1 MRYLQIFALVIHW
14 RLSREFLSSIIQ
26 HHSFNQC
33 SFHHKSN
40 QIKSNQMK
48 RKRYAIYSMTA
59 MPAMVYILFWHLEQN
74 EVTPYQEII
83 YIVTLILRVEAGS
96 LAARQN

>member
-1 MRYLQIFALVIHW
+1 
-14 RLSREFLSSIIQ
+14 
-26 HHSFNQC
+26 
-33 SFHHKSN
+33 
-40 QIKSNQMK
+40 MK

-83 YIVTLILRVEAGS
+83 YIDIVTLILRVEAGS
-96 LAARQN
+96 LAPRQNISVGTIEYALFS